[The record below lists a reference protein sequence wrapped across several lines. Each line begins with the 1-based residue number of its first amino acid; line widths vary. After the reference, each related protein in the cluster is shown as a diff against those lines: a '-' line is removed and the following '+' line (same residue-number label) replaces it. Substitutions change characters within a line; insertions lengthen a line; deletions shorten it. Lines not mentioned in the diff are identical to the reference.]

1 MATIGLLMRPVVY
14 WLYLNLKYR
23 LWPLPTDP
31 VHLEKIATDLKVP
44 LAFTY
49 RAHGLD
55 VTLAQQRIHES
66 LKSFWWSAPLIL
78 AVLSFALMIGAII
91 SECLSLLES
100 WGVLV
105 KSTPRENGQGL

>member
-1 MATIGLLMRPVVY
+1 MRPVVQ

-23 LWPLPTDP
+23 FWHLPTDP
-31 VHLEKIATDLKVP
+31 VYLEKIATDLKVP
-44 LAFTY
+44 LAFAYKT
-49 RAHGLD
+49 HGLD

-78 AVLSFALMIGAII
+78 AVLSFALMIGALI

-105 KSTPRENGQGL
+105 KSTPRENGKGL